1 MAYSQTQLDKL
12 KAAYAEGVLEI
23 EEDGR
28 RVRFASARDL
38 QNRITVIEAEIKSQT
53 GFTSTIMTFA
63 RD

>member
-1 MAYSQTQLDKL
+1 MAYTLSQLDKL

-28 RVRFASARDL
+28 KVKFGSARDL
-38 QNRITVIEAEIKSQT
+38 QNRINSIEQELQAQS
-53 GFTSTIMTFA
+53 GFTSTIMKFE